1 MPCHG
6 CWLLH
11 CLPALDVAVAV
22 VAVLPVRLP
31 ERGDGAAH
39 RSGDGGHAGH
49 RAAPDQRGDAVS
61 HQIQRLAVTFIL
73 LTYIVNLEIKQYQQS
88 LYHYPDTLVLSLVW
102 V

>member
-11 CLPALDVAVAV
+11 CLPALDVAVPV

-88 LYHYPDTLVLSLVW
+88 LYHYPDTLILSLVW

>member
-1 MPCHG
+1 MSC
-6 CWLLH
+6 LLAATH
-11 CLPALDVAVAV
+11 CLPALDVAVPV

-39 RSGDGGHAGH
+39 RCGDAGHAGH

-88 LYHYPDTLVLSLVW
+88 LYHYQDTLILSLVW